1 MHAKF
6 EIFKNRKF
14 YVWLFTYFAFER
26 KILDELNTI
35 ISRTFSGIVWI
46 LKLMLKY
53 FIKDLQAK
61 EICVP
66 FKSTSSEKDEV
77 KDKNRAGYTV
87 SFLHSESYES
97 KSHKRVYCSENHR
110 PSQCK
115 KVTNRQSRIDI
126 LNKSYRCFLF
136 LKSRHVLKMCSAKYI
151 CRKCN
156 RKHYISICDQGEK
169 RNSHARKM
177 KVQIVL

>member
-1 MHAKF
+1 MKG
-6 EIFKNRKF
+6 
-14 YVWLFTYFAFER
+14 
-26 KILDELNTI
+26 KIPDELNMI
-35 ISRTFSGIVWI
+35 ICQKFSGNVWTPER
-46 LKLMLKY
+46 MLKY
-53 FIKDLQAK
+53 FNKGLQAK

-66 FKSTSSEKDEV
+66 LKSKSSEKDEV
-77 KDKNRAGYTV
+77 KDRNRAGYTV

-126 LNKSYRCFLF
+126 LNKYCRCFLC
-136 LKSRHVLKMCSAKYI
+136 LKSRHALKTCSAKYI

-156 RKHYISICDQGEK
+156 RKHQMLKPKSSVKTRILFDTG
-169 RNSHARKM
+169 SHRCY
-177 KVQIVL
+177 VN